1 MTCAN
6 LMTILRV
13 LMAFLALIMLF
24 SGNPAYA
31 VSAAFITLFVI
42 ILDGLDG
49 YVARKYNEAT
59 KLGSVIDILGDRIV
73 ENLYWVAFA
82 MLGWVAAWIPF
93 VVLTRGILTD
103 GLRSIAL
110 ADGYTAFGDKTM
122 MQNKFLK
129 FLTAS
134 RFMRALY
141 GFAKTMAF
149 LLVIL
154 AYIPNIEDLN
164 IMTVEQY
171 VAYTHFLPTF
181 RIITDVFVYT
191 AVALCVIRGIPV
203 IIESKRFFEDDK
215 KEV

>member
-13 LMAFLALIMLF
+13 LMVFLAIIMMF
-24 SGNPAYA
+24 TGNPAYA
-31 VSAAFITLFVI
+31 LSSAFLILFAI

-49 YVARKYNEAT
+49 YVARKYNEAS

-73 ENLYWVAFA
+73 ENLVWVAFA
-82 MLGWVAAWIPF
+82 MLGWVAPWIPF

-110 ADGYTAFGDKTM
+110 ADGYTAFGKDTM
-122 MQNKFLK
+122 MQNKFLA

-134 RFMRALY
+134 RFMRGLY
-141 GFAKTMAF
+141 GFAKTVAF
-149 LLVIL
+149 VLVIL
-154 AYIPNIEDLN
+154 AYIPNIEELN
-164 IMTVEQY
+164 LMTVDQY
-171 VAYTHFLPTF
+171 VQYVKILPTF
-181 RIITDVFVYT
+181 RLITDIFVYF

-203 IIESKRFFEDDK
+203 IIESKRFFENEN

>member
-24 SGNPAYA
+24 SGNPAYY

-82 MLGWVAAWIPF
+82 ILGWVAAWIPF

-134 RFMRALY
+134 RFMSGLY

-164 IMTVEQY
+164 LMTIEQY

-181 RIITDVFVYT
+181 RIITNVFVYT